1 MQQFGSTFKSQISQ
15 QDKDVFMTI
24 NPYHLKY
31 GFLDFLVLLTIFILG
46 YLLSSLMS
54 SYRRDQ
60 RKQLDEILKEF
71 EGHKSEYENS
81 VKKTKQLLTWKYRV
95 KLVEKCYYI
104 MVSVFG
110 FIFYKTPSLTQRII
124 YDNAAIT
131 VPLFAA
137 SIIFFNYT
145 VWYLEQE
152 HARSELRTRKL
163 KQQQKDI
170 KLQLLSKMDPI
181 VVETLR
187 SIVRKDMRSEIEEMR
202 NSDKGCSMKC
212 QLIKKI
218 SDIDLARN

>member
-1 MQQFGSTFKSQISQ
+1 M
-15 QDKDVFMTI
+15 
-24 NPYHLKY
+24 
-31 GFLDFLVLLTIFILG
+31 
-46 YLLSSLMS
+46 
-54 SYRRDQ
+54 
-60 RKQLDEILKEF
+60 KEF

-81 VKKTKQLLTWKYRV
+81 VKKTKKLLQWKYRV
-95 KLVEKCYYI
+95 KLTEKCYYI
-104 MVSVFG
+104 VVSVFG
-110 FIFYKTPSLTQRII
+110 FVFYKSPSLTQRIL
-124 YDNAAIT
+124 YDNAALTI
-131 VPLFAA
+131 PLFSL
-137 SIIFFNYT
+137 SIIAFNYA

-152 HARSELRTRKL
+152 HAKSELRTKKL

-187 SIVRKDMRSEIEEMR
+187 SIVRKDMRNEIEEMR